1 MWGHMKFLYM
11 DENMD
16 KILNKFE
23 EINQQFSLIN
33 LNTDIKYYDKW
44 CFKEKYINVKRVY
57 SIFNNDYL
65 NIFHHDFK
73 YK

>member
-1 MWGHMKFLYM
+1 MKFLYM

-33 LNTDIKYYDKW
+33 LNTI
-44 CFKEKYINVKRVY
+44 
-57 SIFNNDYL
+57 
-65 NIFHHDFK
+65 
-73 YK
+73 

>member
-1 MWGHMKFLYM
+1 MKFLYM
-11 DENMD
+11 AENMD

-44 CFKEKYINVKRVY
+44 CFKEKYINVNFILY
-57 SIFNNDYL
+57 STMIILIYFIMILSINNL
-65 NIFHHDFK
+65 NK
-73 YK
+73 